1 MKNARTSVALAI
13 AAVGIVGLA
22 GCATGSAQ
30 ADQMP
35 QRLVTPSPTQ
45 IDPKEQAIAAAQ
57 STVDQWNQVNASMTD
72 PGSVLPV
79 VDQYLVGEALASAK
93 EQFSSLIKEG
103 ATFSGPRNI
112 VSVKQIGEVHLEDRK
127 TKNGEWGGPEIRFRI
142 CVDVSK
148 AVKHMGGKSFPLDN
162 PSNPYVL
169 QTNYVYGFGDV
180 PESRSWKIG
189 QLVDQEMAAK
199 CD

>member
-1 MKNARTSVALAI
+1 MKHIKMALALT
-13 AAVGIVGLA
+13 AAGAALAGLA
-22 GCATGSAQ
+22 GCASGSAQ
-30 ADQMP
+30 ADQIP
-35 QRLVTPSPTQ
+35 PRLVTPSPTQ

-93 EQFSSLIKEG
+93 EQFNSLIKEG
-103 ATFSGPRNI
+103 ATFSGPRNV

-148 AVKHMGGKSFPLDN
+148 AVKHVGGKSFPLDN
-162 PSNPYVL
+162 PSERYVL

-189 QLVDQEMAAK
+189 LLADQEMAAK